1 MLVFSP
7 PLVSE
12 APLGAEIDAGEKE
25 GATVG
30 RFVGYFVGLGME
42 FVLSVDPRTSP
53 APLIT
58 RA

>member
-12 APLGAEIDAGEKE
+12 APLGAEVDAGEKE

-30 RFVGYFVGLGME
+30 RFVGYFVGLAEG
-42 FVLSVDPRTSP
+42 
-53 APLIT
+53 
-58 RA
+58 